1 MSFLSYVRRLRSWF
15 WLRPRLWLWIGAAV
29 VLLLAVRI
37 ALPYAICK
45 AINHRL
51 AKVEGYAGR
60 IDDVD
65 LQLFRGAY
73 RIDGVSIKRR
83 EQSRLEPFFSA
94 ETVDFS
100 LAWGE
105 LFHGRFVSDIL
116 LVAPEL
122 ELAHSGEPVD
132 APEEGRRWQDVI
144 QDIFPIEITHL
155 EIRRGV
161 LAYVD
166 ATSTPRVNISLREL
180 DAVATGLRNQPT
192 GESGP
197 LPASIK
203 ARGTT
208 IGGGRFDLSVRGDP
222 LAAQPR
228 FTLKLDL
235 KDVELV
241 ALNDFLEAYA
251 NVDVSAGKF
260 QLYVEVNAADGR
272 FEGYAKPFLDHVEF
286 TNISDQNQ
294 GLFRRMWESLVST
307 VSTIVKNDDRD
318 QVATRIPFAGE
329 FGKTDVGVWSTIVH
343 LVRHGFGRALFEGWD
358 QEPNPVAKTPAKEPP
373 ATANPAQTTH
383 GPR

>member
-1 MSFLSYVRRLRSWF
+1 
-15 WLRPRLWLWIGAAV
+15 
-29 VLLLAVRI
+29 
-37 ALPYAICK
+37 
-45 AINHRL
+45 
-51 AKVEGYAGR
+51 
-60 IDDVD
+60 
-65 LQLFRGAY
+65 
-73 RIDGVSIKRR
+73 
-83 EQSRLEPFFSA
+83 
-94 ETVDFS
+94 
-100 LAWGE
+100 
-105 LFHGRFVSDIL
+105 
-116 LVAPEL
+116 
-122 ELAHSGEPVD
+122 
-132 APEEGRRWQDVI
+132 
-144 QDIFPIEITHL
+144 
-155 EIRRGV
+155 
-161 LAYVD
+161 
-166 ATSTPRVNISLREL
+166 
-180 DAVATGLRNQPT
+180 
-192 GESGP
+192 
-197 LPASIK
+197 LPASIN

-373 ATANPAQTTH
+373 ATANPAQTPR